1 MIMKTLVV
9 YYSRTGITKRIAEEI
24 SQSIECDVEEIMDKE
39 NRSGIIGYIKSGF
52 EAARNKKTEI
62 ETPKHDL
69 ANYDLLIIGTPV
81 WAGKMA
87 VPVKT
92 YLEQYNNRIPNL
104 ACFCTCGSSG
114 IEGTLKGIAEAAKVS
129 PLASFGLKAS
139 EIKSGSYSSVIE
151 KFVQDIG

>member
-1 MIMKTLVV
+1 MKTLVV

-24 SQSIECDVEEIMDKE
+24 SNLINCDVEELVDKE
-39 NRSGIIGYIKSGF
+39 NRSGIIGYIKSGY
-52 EAARNKKTEI
+52 EAARNKKTQI
-62 ETPKHDL
+62 ETPKHDI

-87 VPVKT
+87 VPIKT
-92 YLEQYNNRIPNL
+92 YIDQNMDKIPNM

-114 IEGTLKGIAEAAKVS
+114 IEGTLKGIAESAKVT
-129 PLASFGLKAS
+129 PLASFGLKSS

>member
-1 MIMKTLVV
+1 MKTLIV

-24 SQSIECDVEEIMDKE
+24 SQSIECDVEEIVDKE
-39 NRSGIIGYIKSGF
+39 NRSGIIGYIKSGY
-52 EAARNKKTEI
+52 ETARNKLPEI
-62 ETPKHDL
+62 EDPKHDL
-69 ANYDLLIIGTPV
+69 SNYELVIIGTPV

-87 VPVKT
+87 VPVKA
-92 YLEQYNNRIPNL
+92 YIEQNINKIPNL

-114 IEGTLKGIAEAAKVS
+114 IDGTLNGIAETANVT
-129 PLASFGLKAS
+129 PLASFGLKSS